1 MSMSHSAGDPAFPTM
16 PASDA
21 KYGISV
27 RDYFAAQA
35 LTGLLAIPRPP
46 GAQDAHAQIAQA
58 AYKYAAAM
66 LEAR

>member
-1 MSMSHSAGDPAFPTM
+1 MSHYAGDPAFPTT

-35 LTGLLAIPRPP
+35 LTGLLAIQRPP
-46 GAQDAHAQIAQA
+46 GVQDAQSVALA
-58 AYKYAAAM
+58 AYKYADAM
-66 LEAR
+66 LQER